1 MFARLSFL
9 TEVFLLI
16 IASQIFITRKPEQLT
31 MVFKI
36 KQIAEQMAR
45 QKAISDDLTSAD
57 DTTMELN
64 KLHLIFKSLFT

>member
-16 IASQIFITRKPEQLT
+16 IASKIFITRKPEQLT